1 MPIPSSRNPLHL
13 KVNRLLSANL
23 EDAGTRAALDTLGE
37 FADDK
42 VAGQEGGGIGRALR
56 RGGLRKEVEGRMAE
70 GSREFLLAFSEV
82 NEVSHTSLSRAWGG
96 RG

>member
-1 MPIPSSRNPLHL
+1 
-13 KVNRLLSANL
+13 
-23 EDAGTRAALDTLGE
+23 
-37 FADDK
+37 
-42 VAGQEGGGIGRALR
+42 
-56 RGGLRKEVEGRMAE
+56 MAE